1 MKIKSIYDII
11 SFSIFIINIYT
22 ILTLQYDLF
31 LSNIIVIIIHK
42 YIKHYTTG
50 LYPNIFKRPNSA
62 CDCNIFNDGG
72 IVSDKSGFPSGH
84 MISISLFMNGFLF
97 KNNKKVDVTQ
107 FIIYNIP
114 CILMGVARYQKKC
127 HNLIQI
133 IFGYLFG
140 LSSAYLLKI
149 FYYNKIHYQNTE
161 NGREEYISS
170 ENVSL
175 INDSNNINYKT
186 INV

>member
-1 MKIKSIYDII
+1 MKINSIYDII

-22 ILTLQYDLF
+22 IITLQYDLF

-42 YIKHYTTG
+42 YIKHHTTG
-50 LYPNIFKRPNSA
+50 LYPNIFKRPNGA

-72 IVSDKSGFPSGH
+72 IVSHKSGFPSGH
-84 MISISLFMNGFLF
+84 MSSISLFMNGFLF
-97 KNNKKVDVTQ
+97 KNNKKVDILQ

-149 FYYNKIHYQNTE
+149 FYYNKIHNQNI
-161 NGREEYISS
+161 EYETIQHNNS
-170 ENVSL
+170 ENESL
-175 INDSNNINYKT
+175 INNSNNSNYKT